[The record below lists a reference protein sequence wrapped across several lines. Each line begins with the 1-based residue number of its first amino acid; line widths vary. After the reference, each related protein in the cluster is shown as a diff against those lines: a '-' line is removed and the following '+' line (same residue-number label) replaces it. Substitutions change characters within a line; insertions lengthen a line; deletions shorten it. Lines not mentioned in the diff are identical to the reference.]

1 MTSTPRRI
9 VGNIAV
15 SMDGYY
21 QGPGGPADM
30 AWLMP
35 YAIADVARDHLTD
48 LWRPASTVLLGRTNA
63 EGFFGFWPAVA
74 DDENADPR
82 DRAYGAWMRD
92 AEKVVLTH
100 TLSDAPWPNARLF
113 DEPAAQVADRLR
125 AEPGGDIVVFA
136 SATVLRD
143 LLAADQLDRLS
154 LTVFPVILGG
164 GRRLLDEG
172 LPASQWTL
180 AHSASGD
187 GVLSVSWDRVRGEG

>member
-1 MTSTPRRI
+1 MNATHRRI

-35 YAIADVARDHLTD
+35 HAIADVARDHLTD
-48 LWRPASTVLLGRTNA
+48 LWRPATTALLGRTNA
-63 EGFFGFWPAVA
+63 EGFLGFWPTVA

-82 DRAYGAWMRD
+82 DRAYGAWLRD
-92 AEKVVLTH
+92 TEKVVLSH
-100 TLSDAPWPNARLF
+100 TLTDAPWPNTRVF
-113 DEPAAQVADRLR
+113 DEPAARVAERLR
-125 AEPGGDIVVFA
+125 GEPGGDIVVFA

-154 LTVFPVILGG
+154 FTVFPVILGG
-164 GRRLLDEG
+164 GRRLLEAG

-180 AHSASGD
+180 AHSAGGD